1 MRTVLEH
8 FIVFEGLDGA
18 GTTTQTELLTESM
31 RNSGMQVWATA
42 EPTDGAV
49 GRLIR
54 AALRHEITL
63 TPDTL
68 AYLYAADRNQHLY
81 DSCDGICDRVDDTWV
96 ISDRYLFSSLAYQS
110 VQCDGDFVDTL
121 NRSFPLPRWLF
132 YVDVDPVQCAERRVG
147 RGAAELFDAI
157 EFQRAVYNNYD
168 EILQRFSA
176 EPAMQI
182 VRIDGNRTVEA
193 IAEQVW
199 SALQF
204 GPIQ

>member
-31 RNSGMQVWATA
+31 RHAGMQVRATA

-81 DSCDGICDRVDDTWV
+81 DSNEGVCSLANDTWV

-110 VQCDGDFVDTL
+110 VQCESAFVDML

-157 EFQRAVYNNYD
+157 EFQRAVYRNYD
-168 EILQRFSA
+168 EILRHFAGVPS
-176 EPAMQI
+176 MQI
-182 VRIDGNRTVEA
+182 VRIDGNRSVQA
-193 IAEQVW
+193 IAEEVW
-199 SALQF
+199 STLEF